1 MAWILPVAERLGAP
15 GLAIIAFLDSSFL
28 SLPQV
33 GDALIVALTIQHPER
48 WMLYSAATTLGS
60 TAGCFVLYAI
70 ARKGGEAFLR
80 RRFSEAQIERG
91 LGLFRRHGLLAVI
104 VPAMLPPPTPIQD
117 LRAPGRT
124 RWCATRGVHA
134 RDRDRTRVSLR
145 RRRMAGLQV
154 PARRRPSTS
163 RRISRRR
170 PSSSPAS
177 SWSLGV
183 GADRRARA
191 AAPTD
196 TSSKRGTACH
206 EAQHEVTKTPRLA
219 SGPCSCKPQHHSS

>member
-1 MAWILPVAERLGAP
+1 MHYLSELLQQITAWLLPLAEQLGAP

-60 TAGCFVLYAI
+60 TAGCFVLYTI

-104 VPAMLPPPTPIQD
+104 VPAMLPPPTPFKIFV
-117 LRAPGRT
+117 LLAGLAGVRPVAFTFGIATGRGF
-124 RWCATRGVHA
+124 RFGGEGWLAYKYGAQATQYINENLATVSVIVAGIVLLLGVLLIL
-134 RDRDRTRVSLR
+134 SR
-145 RRRMAGLQV
+145 RRRQAL
-154 PARRRPSTS
+154 
-163 RRISRRR
+163 
-170 PSSSPAS
+170 
-177 SWSLGV
+177 
-183 GADRRARA
+183 
-191 AAPTD
+191 
-196 TSSKRGTACH
+196 
-206 EAQHEVTKTPRLA
+206 E
-219 SGPCSCKPQHHSS
+219 